1 MLMSTE
7 EAMTMVHG
15 DITTIRDGNLT
26 HQCIQTNLAD
36 VICGGKYTK
45 SLLKCL
51 EDITIFQINIVYLFT
66 LYKTFYYNNLS
77 LETLQEMLATK
88 FFTPELNEGQHP
100 SQIEEVQTEGVHSE
114 FGAPTGD

>member
-36 VICGGKYTK
+36 VICGGKQAP
-45 SLLKCL
+45 
-51 EDITIFQINIVYLFT
+51 FNI
-66 LYKTFYYNNLS
+66 
-77 LETLQEMLATK
+77 E
-88 FFTPELNEGQHP
+88 
-100 SQIEEVQTEGVHSE
+100 IIIW
-114 FGAPTGD
+114 